1 MIIRTPK
8 SYDLKETS
16 VTKEDIYFNRRK
28 FLKSS
33 LAAAAGGFLGF
44 CPSKNLQAEVQQL
57 SYKTTKW
64 GKTLKPSSFEAITS
78 YNNFYEFGTDKSDP
92 KKNSHLL
99 KPKPWTIEV
108 AGHVEKTGVFD
119 FDELVEKKTLEER
132 IYRMRCVE
140 AWSMVIPWIGV
151 PLNKII
157 KKLNPSSKAK
167 FVGFTTLKDPTQ
179 MPMQNTNILDWP
191 YVEGLRID
199 EAMNPLTLLAVGLYG
214 KTMPNQNGAPIR
226 LVVPWKYGFKG
237 IKSIVKIE
245 FLSHKPPSSWN
256 IQAPQ
261 EYGFYSNVNPNRD
274 HPRWSQKKERRITG
288 QSGFAALFDDKIDT
302 LLFNGYAEE
311 VAHLYKD
318 MDLIKFF

>member
-1 MIIRTPK
+1 
-8 SYDLKETS
+8 
-16 VTKEDIYFNRRK
+16 
-28 FLKSS
+28 
-33 LAAAAGGFLGF
+33 
-44 CPSKNLQAEVQQL
+44 
-57 SYKTTKW
+57 
-64 GKTLKPSSFEAITS
+64 
-78 YNNFYEFGTDKSDP
+78 
-92 KKNSHLL
+92 
-99 KPKPWTIEV
+99 
-108 AGHVEKTGVFD
+108 
-119 FDELVEKKTLEER
+119 
-132 IYRMRCVE
+132 
-140 AWSMVIPWIGV
+140 
-151 PLNKII
+151 
-157 KKLNPSSKAK
+157 
-167 FVGFTTLKDPTQ
+167 
-179 MPMQNTNILDWP
+179 
-191 YVEGLRID
+191 
-199 EAMNPLTLLAVGLYG
+199 
-214 KTMPNQNGAPIR
+214 MPNQNGAPIR

>member
-1 MIIRTPK
+1 MQIIGK
-8 SYDLKETS
+8 QNK
-16 VTKEDIYFNRRK
+16 KKFDI
-28 FLKSS
+28 
-33 LAAAAGGFLGF
+33 
-44 CPSKNLQAEVQQL
+44 AEII
-57 SYKTTKW
+57 K
-64 GKTLKPSSFEAITS
+64 GKAIQ
-78 YNNFYEFGTDKSDP
+78 
-92 KKNSHLL
+92 
-99 KPKPWTIEV
+99 
-108 AGHVEKTGVFD
+108 
-119 FDELVEKKTLEER
+119 ER
-132 IYRMRCVE
+132 VYRLRCVE
-140 AWSMVIPWIGV
+140 GCSMVIPWIGV
-151 PLNKII
+151 PLNKVI
-157 KKLNPSSKAK
+157 KKLIASSKAN

>member
-44 CPSKNLQAEVQQL
+44 YPSKNLQAELQQL

-108 AGHVEKTGVFD
+108 AGHVEKTGIFD
-119 FDELVEKKTLEER
+119 FDDLVEKKTLEER

-151 PLNKII
+151 PLNKVI

-167 FVGFTTLKDPTQ
+167 FVGFTTLKAPTQ

-214 KTMPNQNGAPIR
+214 KTIPNQNGAPIR

-318 MDLIKFF
+318 MDLIKFY